1 MVFYELQGEILLK
14 SYGKRLIMCV
24 QIIPFEQKKPAQIL
38 VDGCRD
44 IKISPRRGH
53 VCDNA

>member
-14 SYGKRLIMCV
+14 SYGKRLIMCG
-24 QIIPFEQKKPAQIL
+24 QIIPFQQKKPAQIL